1 MQVLP
6 QLKLSMIILARQ
18 QGWYGASSVT
28 KPFSVSLQFNKSPN
42 QQSQD
47 CHFLSGLHVIYG
59 ESGSGKSE
67 LINILADKKINK
79 SPLFTLNDKNSNV
92 DINVILQ
99 NPDLQIISNTIENEL
114 AFSLECNSNDTKY
127 IRHQLEEAKN
137 KLLFSVNTVRH
148 PVTLSG
154 GEKELLNISTT
165 LLLSTGMILIDDA
178 LSFLSDQLKIKVV
191 EQFRSKKHKENV
203 IIWFTSDEND
213 LKYGDTKW
221 QLTSAELFKIKSLQ
235 LMELPKA
242 KLQKGEISLVIERL
256 NFHYD
261 NKNPIFDDFSESLNN
276 FRCLGIIGN
285 NGSGKS
291 TLASLLLKIEKPVSG
306 STNLNYTKSDN
317 IEIGYLDQFP
327 EKLLGIMTLEEFVRL
342 LMSNGKLDSQHLSK
356 IDDMLRFNNIVWEDI
371 KDILALDL
379 SWTTLRLALI
389 IILSNCNYDLLILDE
404 PTFGMGSQQKLNIQS
419 QFIRYLQEKHL
430 ILISHDHRFIG
441 SICDSII
448 KL

>member
-1 MQVLP
+1 
-6 QLKLSMIILARQ
+6 
-18 QGWYGASSVT
+18 VT
-28 KPFSVSLQFNKSPN
+28 KSFSFSLQFNNSHN
-42 QQSQD
+42 QQSKD
-47 CHFLSGLHVIYG
+47 YNFSSGLHVIYG

-67 LINILADKKINK
+67 LIYLLADEQQFK
-79 SPLFTLNDKNSNV
+79 STSFTLNERKNDT

-99 NPDLQIISNTIENEL
+99 NPDLQIINNTIENEL

-127 IRHQLEEAKN
+127 IRYQLEEAKN
-137 KLLFSVNTVRH
+137 KLLFSVDTVRH

-165 LLLSTGMILIDDA
+165 LLLPNSVILIDDA

-191 EQFRSKKHKENV
+191 EQFRSNKQRENV

-221 QLTSAELFKIKSLQ
+221 KLNTSELLKIKSLQ
-235 LMELPKA
+235 LKELQKA
-242 KLQKGEISLVIERL
+242 KLQKGEISLVIEKL

-261 NKNPIFDDFSESLNN
+261 NKNPIFGDFSESLNN

-291 TLASLLLKIEKPVSG
+291 TLASLLLKLEKPVSG
-306 STNLNYTKSDN
+306 STNLNYTKNNN

-327 EKLLGIMTLEEFVRL
+327 EKLLGIMTLEEFIRL
-342 LMSNGKLDSQHLSK
+342 LISNGKLDSQQLSK
-356 IDDMLRFNNIVWEDI
+356 IDSMLHANNIVWEDI
-371 KDILALDL
+371 KNILALDL

-389 IILSNCNYDLLILDE
+389 IILSNCIYDLLILDE
-404 PTFGMGSQQKLNIQS
+404 PTFGMGSQQKLNLQS
-419 QFIRYLQEKHL
+419 QFIRYLKEKHL
-430 ILISHDHRFIG
+430 ILISHDHQFIG

>member
-1 MQVLP
+1 M
-6 QLKLSMIILARQ
+6 
-18 QGWYGASSVT
+18 T
-28 KPFSVSLQFNKSPN
+28 KHYSFSLQLNNSPN
-42 QQSQD
+42 QLSQD
-47 CHFLSGLHVIYG
+47 YNFSSGLHVIYG

-67 LINILADKKINK
+67 LINLLADKRKYK
-79 SPLFTLNDKNSNV
+79 SALFNLSNRNIDSNV
-92 DINVILQ
+92 NIVLQ

-114 AFSLECNSNDTKY
+114 AFSLECNSNDTNY
-127 IRHQLEEAKN
+127 IRDQLEEAKK
-137 KLLFSVNTVRH
+137 KLLFSVDTVRH

-165 LLLSTGMILIDDA
+165 LLLPTGVILIDDA
-178 LSFLSDQLKIKVV
+178 LSFISDQLKTKVV
-191 EQFRSKKHKENV
+191 EQFRSKYHNKNV

-213 LKYGDTKW
+213 LKYGATKW
-221 QLTSAELFKIKSLQ
+221 QLTSTELLKINSLRVN
-235 LMELPKA
+235 ELPKA
-242 KLQKGEISLVIERL
+242 KLQIGKFSLVTEKL

-261 NKNPIFDDFSESLNN
+261 DKNPIFNDFSESVIN

-291 TLASLLLKIEKPVSG
+291 TLASLLLKLEKPISG
-306 STNLNYTKSDN
+306 SINLNYVKSDN

-327 EKLLGIMTLEEFVRL
+327 EKLMGIMTLQEFVQL
-342 LMSNGKLDSQHLSK
+342 LISNGKLDSPQLNK
-356 IDDMLRFNNIVWEDI
+356 IESMLYTNNIEWEDI

-404 PTFGMGSQQKLNIQS
+404 PTFGIGSQQKLNLHS
-419 QFIRYLQEKHL
+419 QFIRYLKEKHL

>member
-1 MQVLP
+1 
-6 QLKLSMIILARQ
+6 
-18 QGWYGASSVT
+18 VT
-28 KPFSVSLQFNKSPN
+28 KHYSFSLQLNNSPN

-47 CHFLSGLHVIYG
+47 YNFSSGLHVIYG

-67 LINILADKKINK
+67 LINLLADKRKYK
-79 SPLFTLNDKNSNV
+79 SALFNFSNRNIDSNV
-92 DINVILQ
+92 NIVLQ

-114 AFSLECNSNDTKY
+114 AFSLECNSNDTNY
-127 IRHQLEEAKN
+127 IRDQLEEAKKN
-137 KLLFSVNTVRH
+137 LLFSVDTVRH

-165 LLLSTGMILIDDA
+165 LLLPTGVILIDDA
-178 LSFLSDQLKIKVV
+178 LSFISDQLKAKVV
-191 EQFRSKKHKENV
+191 EQFSAKYHNKNV

-213 LKYGDTKW
+213 LKYGATKW
-221 QLTSAELFKIKSLQ
+221 QLTSTELLKIKSLRVN
-235 LMELPKA
+235 ELPKA
-242 KLQKGEISLVIERL
+242 KLQIGKVSLVTEKL

-261 NKNPIFDDFSESLNN
+261 DKNPIFNDFSESVIN

-291 TLASLLLKIEKPVSG
+291 TLASLLLKLEKPISG
-306 STNLNYTKSDN
+306 SINLNYVKSDN

-327 EKLLGIMTLEEFVRL
+327 EKLMGIMTLQEFVQL
-342 LMSNGKLDSQHLSK
+342 LISNGKLDSPQLNK
-356 IDDMLRFNNIVWEDI
+356 IESMLHTNNIEWEDI

-379 SWTTLRLALI
+379 SWTSLRLALI

-404 PTFGMGSQQKLNIQS
+404 PTFGIGSQQKLNLYS
-419 QFIRYLQEKHL
+419 QFIRYLKEKHL

>member
-1 MQVLP
+1 M
-6 QLKLSMIILARQ
+6 
-18 QGWYGASSVT
+18 T
-28 KPFSVSLQFNKSPN
+28 KHYSFSLQLNNSPN

-47 CHFLSGLHVIYG
+47 YNFSSGLHVIYG

-67 LINILADKKINK
+67 LINLLADKRKYK
-79 SPLFTLNDKNSNV
+79 SALFNLSNRNIDSNV
-92 DINVILQ
+92 NIVLQ

-114 AFSLECNSNDTKY
+114 AFSLECNSNDTNY
-127 IRHQLEEAKN
+127 IRDQLEEAKK
-137 KLLFSVNTVRH
+137 KLLFSVDTVRH

-165 LLLSTGMILIDDA
+165 LLLPTGVILIDDA
-178 LSFLSDQLKIKVV
+178 LSFISDQLKAKVV
-191 EQFRSKKHKENV
+191 EQFSAKYHNKNV

-213 LKYGDTKW
+213 LKYGATKW
-221 QLTSAELFKIKSLQ
+221 QLTSTELLKIKSLRVN
-235 LMELPKA
+235 ELPKV
-242 KLQKGEISLVIERL
+242 KLQIGKVSLVTEKL

-261 NKNPIFDDFSESLNN
+261 DKNPIFNDFSESVIN

-291 TLASLLLKIEKPVSG
+291 TLASLLLKLEKPISG
-306 STNLNYTKSDN
+306 SINLNYVKSDN

-327 EKLLGIMTLEEFVRL
+327 EKLMGIMTLQEFVQL
-342 LMSNGKLDSQHLSK
+342 LISNGKLDSPQLNK
-356 IDDMLRFNNIVWEDI
+356 IESMLHTNNIEWEEI

-379 SWTTLRLALI
+379 SWTSLRLALI

-404 PTFGMGSQQKLNIQS
+404 PTFGIGSQQKLNLHS
-419 QFIRYLQEKHL
+419 QFIRYLKEKHL